1 MKKYLL
7 GAAAVLAIAL
17 PGVASAQ
24 QSGYVDL
31 GYQSTDGSVS
41 GVDFDGDGWTLGG
54 TTAWGGDGT
63 VGVQLDA
70 IYGDSEDA
78 SSYSVGGHLFSRNEG
93 YLIGGF
99 ANYGSIDVDGAG
111 SSDQW
116 TVGLEGQAYLTRT
129 TLDGALSYSES
140 DDADAQLTAFDVGA
154 THFVTDNFSF
164 GGSVGFGTLDAFGT
178 DTDIVSYGVGAEYQ
192 FAATPISVFGGWQ
205 HVDLDDFDTDADTL
219 NVGVRYNWGGSLFER
234 NRSGASL
241 ARGGGLGRYA
251 GLY

>member
-7 GAAAVLAIAL
+7 GAAAALAMVI

-31 GYQSTDGSVS
+31 GYSNTDGDVA
-41 GVDFDGDGWTLGG
+41 GVDFEGDGWTLGG

-70 IYGDSEDA
+70 VYGDSEDA
-78 SSYSVGGHLFSRNEG
+78 SSWAIGGHLFSRNEG

-99 ANYGSIDVDGAG
+99 ANYGGIDVDGAD
-111 SSDQW
+111 SSDAW
-116 TVGLEGQAYLTRT
+116 TVGVEGQAYLTRT

-140 DDADAQLTAFDVGA
+140 DDADASLTALDLGA

-164 GGSVGFGTLDAFGT
+164 GGSLGFGNIEAFGA
-178 DTDIVSYGVGAEYQ
+178 DADVISYGVGAEYQ

-205 HVDLDDFDTDADTL
+205 HFDLDDYDTEADTL

-241 ARGGGLGRYA
+241 ARGSGLGRLA